1 MEPIEIRTAGPGDKD
16 VVEAVIRSRDLGVD
30 GILAP
35 GTLYLVGCVNA
46 DIVGAIGLEGYGG
59 PACLLRSLAVLP
71 DYRRQGIGAELM
83 NAAHDAARRAGA
95 SVVYLF
101 STGTGAYYQQIGY
114 CEAPVDEVVGH
125 LPDVP
130 QVRHYKRNDWLSTE
144 IAWRRQ
150 I

>member
-1 MEPIEIRTAGPGDKD
+1 MGSIEIRTAGPGDKE
-16 VVEAVIRSRDLGVD
+16 VVEAVIRSCDLSVD

-46 DIVGAIGLEGYGG
+46 EIIGAIGLEGYGG

-71 DYRRQGIGAELM
+71 DYRRRGIGAELM
-83 NAAHDAARRAGA
+83 NAAHDAARSAGA
-95 SVVYLF
+95 SVIYLF
-101 STGTGAYYQQIGY
+101 STGAGAYYQQIGY
-114 CEAPVDEVVGH
+114 REVSVDDVVGH

-144 IAWRRQ
+144 IAWRRHV
-150 I
+150 